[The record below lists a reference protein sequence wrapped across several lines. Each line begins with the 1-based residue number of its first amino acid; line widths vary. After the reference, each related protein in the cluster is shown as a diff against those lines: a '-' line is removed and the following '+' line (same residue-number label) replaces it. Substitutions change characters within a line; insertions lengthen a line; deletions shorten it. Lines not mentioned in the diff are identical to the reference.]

1 MENFITLKC
10 YTNQQTE
17 HGGVA
22 NGEKLV
28 YN

>member
-1 MENFITLKC
+1 MENFITPKC
-10 YTNQQTE
+10 YTNKQTE

-22 NGEKLV
+22 NGEKLD